1 MNPRLRQNWRRKSLS
16 TQAGVY
22 KRQMWITLPTQYIMR
37 EVGQLKINT
46 NNVTCHLV
54 MKHFDMFDQTP
65 SHILEKIVAKHT
77 ELVKKQSQSLTLGP
91 NIKVI
96 VKNER

>member
-1 MNPRLRQNWRRKSLS
+1 
-16 TQAGVY
+16 
-22 KRQMWITLPTQYIMR
+22 MR

-54 MKHFDMFDQTP
+54 MKRFDMFDQTP

-77 ELVKKQSQSLTLGP
+77 EVKKQSQSLTLGP
-91 NIKVI
+91 NIKVKAKI
-96 VKNER
+96 ER